1 LRGLPGVLCAL
12 VELAGESR
20 AKAAPPR
27 AHIGEEDPMKF
38 CISGNGAMANAHAK
52 ALKAIPGAEITV
64 VQTRTA
70 EGAQKF
76 AETYGVATALTNY
89 EEAVS
94 RKDVDAVIITGP
106 TQVHADQAEVAMR
119 AGKHVLIEIP
129 MCDSVADAE
138 RIVRV
143 QKETGV
149 TAMAGH
155 VRRFNPSHQLMNNK
169 LRKEGVVLQQMQ
181 AHTHFFRRT
190 NMNALGQPRS
200 WVDHLLWHHACHTV
214 DLFAYQTGEKISE
227 AYAVQGPYHP
237 ELKIAMDMGIVM
249 KTPSG
254 AVCVL
259 SLSFNDDGPIGSPY
273 RYMCDK
279 GTWVS
284 FYDDLTDGHG
294 KKIDLAGVAPSM
306 NGFENQDREFI
317 AAIQEKRAPNCSV
330 ADALSTM
337 QTLGK
342 LEDMLIKANGHPK

>member
-1 LRGLPGVLCAL
+1 MR
-12 VELAGESR
+12 
-20 AKAAPPR
+20 
-27 AHIGEEDPMKF
+27 F

-52 ALKAIPGAEITV
+52 ALRAIAGAEVAV
-64 VQTRTA
+64 VQSRTG

-76 AETYGVATALTNY
+76 AAEYRVPVALTDY
-89 EEAVS
+89 AEAV
-94 RKDVDAVIITGP
+94 RRTDIDAVIITGP
-106 TQVHADQAEVAMR
+106 TQIHADQAETAMR

-143 QKETGV
+143 QAETGV

-155 VRRFNPSHQLMNNK
+155 VRRFNPSHLYLNK
-169 LRKEGVVLQQMQ
+169 KFRTGEIRLQQLQ

-214 DLFAYQTGEKISE
+214 DLFAYQTGEPVSE
-227 AYAVQGPYHP
+227 AFAVQGPYHP
-237 ELKIAMDMGIVM
+237 ELTIAMDMGILM
-249 KTPSG
+249 RTPSG

-259 SLSFNDDGPIGSPY
+259 SLSFNDEGPIGSPY
-273 RYMCDK
+273 RYMCDN

-284 FYDDLTDGHG
+284 FYDDLTDGFG
-294 KKIDLAGVAPSM
+294 KKVELAGVAPST

-317 AAIQEKRAPNCSV
+317 AAITDGRPPNCSV
-330 ADALSTM
+330 ADALATM
-337 QTLGK
+337 RLLGTLERQLLDRAG
-342 LEDMLIKANGHPK
+342 ASV

>member
-1 LRGLPGVLCAL
+1 MR
-12 VELAGESR
+12 
-20 AKAAPPR
+20 
-27 AHIGEEDPMKF
+27 F

-52 ALKAIPGAEITV
+52 ALRTIEDAEMTV
-64 VQTRTA
+64 VHTRTLD
-70 EGAQKF
+70 GAQKF
-76 AETYGVATALTNY
+76 AAEYAVPTALTDFAA
-89 EEAVS
+89 AVS
-94 RKDVDAVIITGP
+94 REDVDAVIITGP

-143 QKETGV
+143 QQDTGV

-155 VRRFNPSHQLMNNK
+155 VRRFNPSHQYLNRRFVSGE
-169 LRKEGVVLQQMQ
+169 LHLQQLQ
-181 AHTHFFRRT
+181 AHTHFFRRK

-214 DLFAYQTGEKISE
+214 DLFAYQTGERVAE

-237 ELKIAMDMGIVM
+237 ELKIAMDMGILM
-249 KTPSG
+249 RTPSG
-254 AVCVL
+254 AICVL
-259 SLSFNDDGPIGSPY
+259 SLSFNDEGPIGSPY

-284 FYDDLTDGHG
+284 YYDDLTDGFG
-294 KKIDLAGVAPSM
+294 NKVDLTGVAPST

-317 AAIQEKRAPNCSV
+317 AAIREGRAPNCSV
-330 ADALSTM
+330 ADALATM
-337 QTLGK
+337 QLLGS
-342 LEDMLIKANGHPK
+342 LEKQLLAQHGSPS